1 MEELA
6 TTPLGFS
13 MQFFQ
18 NTAVSLDSHLLDLV
32 CYLHHNATRI
42 FRILILEELEVFS

>member
-13 MQFFQ
+13 LQFFQ
-18 NTAVSLDSHLLDLV
+18 NTEVSHDSHLLDLV
-32 CYLHHNATRI
+32 CYLQNNVTRI